1 MIAHVTNAVA
11 DPDVQIRD
19 KGKGGGGGGLRS
31 GHSDP
36 EIRGGGSNKFDNTP
50 MLSKRFSKPVLSSY
64 IQHNKRL
71 LLRATARH
79 FLRVGPQEKVLF
91 LTI

>member
-1 MIAHVTNAVA
+1 M
-11 DPDVQIRD
+11 
-19 KGKGGGGGGLRS
+19 GGLRS

-36 EIRGGGSNKFDNTP
+36 EIRGGGGGSNKFDNTP

-71 LLRATARH
+71 LLRATAPH
-79 FLRVGPQEKVLF
+79 FPRWPRKRKF
-91 LTI
+91 SF

>member
-1 MIAHVTNAVA
+1 MFFYRMIAHVTNAVA

-36 EIRGGGSNKFDNTP
+36 EIRGGLK
-50 MLSKRFSKPVLSSY
+50 
-64 IQHNKRL
+64 
-71 LLRATARH
+71 
-79 FLRVGPQEKVLF
+79 
-91 LTI
+91 